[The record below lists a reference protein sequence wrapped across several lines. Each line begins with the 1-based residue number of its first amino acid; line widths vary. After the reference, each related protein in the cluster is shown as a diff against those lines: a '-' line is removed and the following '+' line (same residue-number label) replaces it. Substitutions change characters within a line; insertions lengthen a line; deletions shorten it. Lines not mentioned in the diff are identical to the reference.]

1 MAKNI
6 TTWLAIHKNLV
17 LPAAFLCGL
26 ILAEAPTLVRQEE
39 PADLTT
45 EQVAGATRQAEPTT
59 IDAAALVAQQA
70 APASRI

>member
-26 ILAEAPTLVRQEE
+26 ILEAPTLVRQEE

>member
-6 TTWLAIHKNLV
+6 TTWLAIHKNVV

-45 EQVAGATRQAEPTT
+45 EQVAGAVRAAEPT
-59 IDAAALVAQQA
+59 ISEARLVAQQ
-70 APASRI
+70 PGSTSRI